1 MGKAQLFRLKGITEK
16 NEHDENGT
24 EQFFKRKLNF
34 YALLHTEVPPEETLP
49 PTHWPSGGELADRRM
64 GCHPPPGPCHVG
76 VTSADVK
83 ARLGKRPPACR
94 LHGKH

>member
-1 MGKAQLFRLKGITEK
+1 MGKAQVFRLKGITEK

-76 VTSADVK
+76 RRQGPAGK
-83 ARLGKRPPACR
+83 AAPSLQASWKA
-94 LHGKH
+94 LT